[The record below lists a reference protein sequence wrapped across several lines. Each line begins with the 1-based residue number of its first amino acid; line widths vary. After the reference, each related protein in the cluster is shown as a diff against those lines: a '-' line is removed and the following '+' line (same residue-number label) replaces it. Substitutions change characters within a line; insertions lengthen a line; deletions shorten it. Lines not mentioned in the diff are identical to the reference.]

1 LSIWVTEAVMLAAAR
16 AVAAGGRTGT
26 GPLGASG
33 EDTPE
38 PRLAAPANRVPLGA
52 GKGGAGGEAAGAGA
66 GAGAGLFVP
75 PPSTEIDAV
84 VALIAGVETS
94 PAEDMAAWEGAVV
107 AAVAVAVAGE
117 AGGTGAGAGSL
128 PPLLSSEFDAVV
140 ALASGVEPS
149 LAVDTAAWEGAAVAA
164 SAGEGASAGA
174 AAARGTIVNANGA
187 GMVDD
192 APLTTGTCATLC
204 TVTGGQS
211 GRISPRVVDR
221 AAVGNW

>member
-1 LSIWVTEAVMLAAAR
+1 MLPAAR

-38 PRLAAPANRVPLGA
+38 PRLAARANRVSLGA

-66 GAGAGLFVP
+66 GAGAGLLVP
-75 PPSTEIDAV
+75 PPSTEIDAA

-107 AAVAVAVAGE
+107 AAVAVAVAVTGE

-128 PPLLSSEFDAVV
+128 PPLPSSEFDAVV

-164 SAGEGASAGA
+164 SASEGASAGA

-192 APLTTGTCATLC
+192 APLTTGACATLC
-204 TVTGGQS
+204 TVTDGQS
-211 GRISPRVVDR
+211 GRISPRVVDS